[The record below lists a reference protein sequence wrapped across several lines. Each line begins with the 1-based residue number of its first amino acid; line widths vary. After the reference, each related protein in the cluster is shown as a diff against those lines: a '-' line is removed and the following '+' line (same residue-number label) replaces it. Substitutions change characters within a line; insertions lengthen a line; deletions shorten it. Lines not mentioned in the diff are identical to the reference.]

1 MRLISSVFVLAG
13 GLALSAGP
21 FLARRIP
28 AIQPELISSGTS
40 FFMTQRQTPRQGP
53 SATATPTEPEQGAH
67 MDHKS
72 KHGGTF
78 FMALDNKHHLEG
90 ILAPPG
96 TFRVYLYDDH
106 TKPLKAE
113 ETRQAT
119 GTVQIGESDDAPK
132 IDLAAGK
139 KKETLEAALGNG
151 VKFPV
156 TLTLLLHLPGM
167 EPDAKPELF
176 NFQFTQFTDERGPGT
191 CHPMANMPNMCR

>member
-1 MRLISSVFVLAG
+1 
-13 GLALSAGP
+13 
-21 FLARRIP
+21 
-28 AIQPELISSGTS
+28 
-40 FFMTQRQTPRQGP
+40 
-53 SATATPTEPEQGAH
+53 

-90 ILAPPG
+90 ILVPPG

-106 TKPLKAE
+106 TKPLKVE
-113 ETRQAT
+113 ETRQAS

-132 IDLAAGK
+132 IDLTPGK
-139 KKETLEAALGNG
+139 KKETLEASLGNG

-167 EPDAKPELF
+167 DPDAKPELF
-176 NFQFTQFTDERGPGT
+176 NFTFLQFTDERGPGT

>member
-1 MRLISSVFVLAG
+1 MRVNHGVLILAG
-13 GLALSAGP
+13 GLVLLAVP
-21 FLARRIP
+21 FSPKRVR
-28 AIQPELISSGTS
+28 AIQKASNFT
-40 FFMTQRQTPRQGP
+40 TQSQVDVRGFAAGSTP
-53 SATATPTEPEQGAH
+53 AAPEQGAH

-90 ILAPPG
+90 ILVAPG

-113 ETRQAT
+113 ETRQAS
-119 GTVQIGESDDAPK
+119 GTVQVGESDDAPK
-132 IDLAAGK
+132 IDLTPGK
-139 KKETLEAALGNG
+139 KKETLEAKLGGG
-151 VKFPV
+151 VKFPL

-176 NFQFTQFTDERGPGT
+176 NFKFTQFTDERGPGS
-191 CHPMANMPNMCR
+191 CHPMANMPNMHC